1 MHTVLKSAAVLLL
14 LGGCGYVNAYEEA
27 VYEHE
32 PVYCYQ
38 TLAAV
43 QCFDEP
49 QHTDK
54 QRLVNYYGP
63 HPTRYDEPD
72 VPDTPELQ
80 APEAIE
86 TWVKDPE
93 PVPQPAVKISTST
106 ISPGAP
112 TQPSVKKSK
121 VDAEELARLHREL
134 KGMLIREPLP
144 PSSHDPIAKE
154 VVLKED

>member
-1 MHTVLKSAAVLLL
+1 MHTVFKSAAVLLL
-14 LGGCGYVNAYEEA
+14 LGGCGYVDAYEEA

-43 QCFDEP
+43 QCSKEP

-63 HPTRYDEPD
+63 HPSRYDEPEK
-72 VPDTPELQ
+72 PDTPELQ
-80 APEAIE
+80 APESIDK
-86 TWVKDPE
+86 WVKDPE
-93 PVPQPAVKISTST
+93 PVPQPAVKISAS
-106 ISPGAP
+106 SPVPGSS
-112 TQPSVKKSK
+112 PSNVEDDEFATEMAVRVRK
-121 VDAEELARLHREL
+121 EL
-134 KGMLIREPLP
+134 KDMMIREPLP
-144 PSSHDPIAKE
+144 PSAEDIVKKD